1 MHEQPLPTK
10 RCFLRRIPRG
20 CRIAGCMIL
29 AVPCAIVG
37 MFLLFISLISPPPA
51 PTIAPALPP
60 DFLKGITYESWW
72 KDEFSSA
79 NSDETLSKIIQ
90 PMGANWIALI
100 VKCHQATLTTTEI
113 TCTDDSTATDDELIH
128 VIEYAHKLG
137 IKVMLKPHIDMANP
151 NDGRHNINFGGNE
164 SAWKAWFTSYTELI
178 RHYAKL
184 ARQTGADYFV
194 IGTEL
199 WGTSSRAD
207 DWRAV
212 IHAVRAVYDGP
223 LTYAALTY
231 IEPWQISW
239 WDALD
244 SIGIDA
250 YYLLTLTD
258 QPTIEQ
264 MKLGLQPAAFLLDQ
278 LAAHWHMPILF
289 TEIGYMSVDG
299 TNRLPGYWQLDGAT
313 DPQEQADAYRAIFEV
328 FSGKS
333 WWKGAFWWSL
343 DTNPNQGG
351 LEDRGY
357 SPHGKPA
364 EDILRVWYFIP
375 TPS

>member
-10 RCFLRRIPRG
+10 RRFLRRVPRG
-20 CRIAGCMIL
+20 CRITGCVIL
-29 AVPCAIVG
+29 AVPCGIVG
-37 MFLLFISLISPPPA
+37 LFLLFISLISPPDT
-51 PTIAPALPP
+51 PTTPSLSP

-72 KDEFSSA
+72 KDQFASA
-79 NSDETLSKIIQ
+79 NSDETLSKIVQ
-90 PMGANWIALI
+90 PMGADWIALI
-100 VKCHQATLTTTEI
+100 VKCRQETLTSTEI
-113 TCTDDSTATDDELIH
+113 NCKADTTATDDELIH
-128 VIEYAHKLG
+128 VIDYAHKLG
-137 IKVMLKPHIDMANP
+137 IKVMLKPHIDLGNLS
-151 NDGRHNINFGGNE
+151 DSRDKINFGGDE
-164 SAWKAWFTSYTELI
+164 SAWKTWFASYTTFI
-178 RHYAKL
+178 KHYAKL
-184 ARQTGADYFV
+184 AQDNSVDYLV
-194 IGTEL
+194 VGTEL

-231 IEPWQISW
+231 FEPWQISW

-250 YYLLTLTD
+250 YYLLTLTT
-258 QPTIEQ
+258 QPTVAQ
-264 MKLGLQPAAFLLDQ
+264 MKLGLQPNVFILDQ
-278 LAAHWHMPILF
+278 LAAKWQKPIIF
-289 TEIGYMSVDG
+289 TEIGYLSVDG
-299 TNRLPGYWQLDGAT
+299 ANRFPGYWQLDGAT

-343 DTNPNQGG
+343 DTNPEQGG

-364 EDILRVWYFIP
+364 EDILRAWYFIP
-375 TPS
+375 SDS

>member
-10 RCFLRRIPRG
+10 RRFLRRIPRG
-20 CRIAGCMIL
+20 CRITGCIVL
-29 AVPCAIVG
+29 AVPCGIIGA
-37 MFLLFISLISPPPA
+37 FLLFISLISPPPSQ
-51 PTIAPALPP
+51 TITPALPP

-72 KDEFSSA
+72 KGEFSSA
-79 NSDETLSKIIQ
+79 NSDETLAKIVQ
-90 PMGANWIALI
+90 PLGANWIALI
-100 VKCHQATLTTTEI
+100 VKCHQAALTATEI

-128 VIEYAHKLG
+128 VIEYAHGLG

-151 NDGRHNINFGGNE
+151 GDGRHNINFGGDE
-164 SAWKAWFTSYTELI
+164 SAWKAWFASYTAFI
-178 RHYAKL
+178 THYAKL

-194 IGTEL
+194 VGTEL

-212 IHAVRAVYDGP
+212 IRAVRAVYDGP

-231 IEPWQISW
+231 LEPWQISW

-258 QPTIEQ
+258 QPTVEQ
-264 MKLGLQPAAFLLDQ
+264 MKLGLQPNAFLLDQ
-278 LAAHWHMPILF
+278 LAARWHMPILF

-299 TNRLPGYWQLDGAT
+299 ANRLPGYWQLDGAT

-343 DTNPNQGG
+343 DTNPRQGG
-351 LEDRGY
+351 LADRGY

-364 EDILRVWYFIP
+364 EDVLRAWYFLP
-375 TPS
+375 TP